1 LVVVVVIH
9 GNDSRRRKGMWT
21 NMMMQGVFE
30 LSYPMSRSGWR
41 KTAIRLRGRSSS
53 NSRSSGSGRRK
64 NDSHGHTRK
73 RRRRRVELGTK
84 KS

>member
-41 KTAIRLRGRSSS
+41 KTAIRLRGRSS
-53 NSRSSGSGRRK
+53 GSGRRK